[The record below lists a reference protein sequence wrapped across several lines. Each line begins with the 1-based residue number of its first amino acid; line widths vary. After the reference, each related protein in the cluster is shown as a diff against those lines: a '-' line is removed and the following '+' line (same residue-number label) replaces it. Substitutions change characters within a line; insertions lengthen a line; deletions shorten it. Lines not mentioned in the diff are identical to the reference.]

1 MPNHTIFN
9 ERPESQ
15 DRALKVIERL
25 GYTIIPRSEA
35 EQKRGSRKAVL
46 FTGELQAFLSKQTYQ
61 FGSERRFFSGGSIA
75 KAMQAVDQYSAA
87 GLYASNKEI
96 YELLCSGKSMEEDL
110 PDGTSAI
117 LTSITRKTTLS
128 RLPMSSKWKDRT
140 ANLLV
145 RILLCWSMVFPLL

>member
-61 FGSERRFFSGGSIA
+61 FGSERRFFFRWFYRQSDTGGRPV
-75 KAMQAVDQYSAA
+75 Q
-87 GLYASNKEI
+87 
-96 YELLCSGKSMEEDL
+96 CC
-110 PDGTSAI
+110 GT
-117 LTSITRKTTLS
+117 L
-128 RLPMSSKWKDRT
+128 RLQ
-140 ANLLV
+140 
-145 RILLCWSMVFPLL
+145 